1 MRKLRIL
8 LILLILSSGAF
19 GQRAFN
25 QSVVVSGSTETTD
38 HSSLSNL
45 SFDKSGH
52 TGFAGLDTSNTFTK
66 NQFVPYTIYGASWNR
81 NNSVPT
87 MAALYE
93 KIELLDGS
101 SDSYI
106 KNIVLTGNS
115 LNFTGVD
122 SAFNSMVGNIANL
135 SVANVFTQD
144 ISVPTETYGSS
155 WNGNNSVPTK
165 NALYDKI
172 ENLTLNMSSGTVTSI
187 TAGNGMDF
195 SSITTSGLVTLGTP
209 STITSTSVN
218 SVTTASHSH
227 QIDLTGLTITESQIS
242 DLQSYLTEEIDNSIT
257 NEIQTIDVFQLNG
270 TDLELSL
277 ENDGEAKKI
286 VDLSGLSGDSSLWT
300 EDTYGI
306 DYNNTGNVGI
316 GQNSL
321 EYTQLIIKGD
331 NTETGLYV
339 SSSSG
344 TGLWVS
350 SSGVAEAGLFFATDT
365 YGTGVSANGGARD
378 FIATGSGLWQTK
390 ERTSSP
396 STPLTEYGAF
406 YGKDDGKFYYMNDSG
421 TEYDLTDGGG
431 TVNYG
436 ASTEIPLTNTTV
448 DGFIYNSGFKLHAT
462 GTLYVPHTVRVK
474 DAYAIENEWGSSEFG
489 AGVSG
494 LWVHTSGDLMFTD
507 NTDVD
512 HNLLAT
518 GSTWNY
524 GVQIVTTAWNVDNGL
539 NATIT
544 LSANT
549 SIAFSNLEAG
559 MTGNLTV
566 SNAATAYTITF
577 TGYTVVIA
585 PYLDFTG
592 DAITMSGN
600 STIDI
605 LSWYYDGTRII
616 VNGTLDYQ

>member
-66 NQFVPYTIYGASWNR
+66 NQFVPYTIYGASWNG

-106 KNIVLTGNS
+106 RNIVLTGNS

-122 SAFNSMVGNIANL
+122 SAYNSMVGNIANL

-242 DLQSYLTEEIDNSIT
+242 DLQSYLTTEIDGSVT
-257 NEIQTIDVFQLNG
+257 NEGSLSVGAGTGTSSVIQSNTSGSADVTLEAGNNIILSETGNTITISSTSGANYSVQ
-270 TDLELSL
+270 
-277 ENDGEAKKI
+277 A
-286 VDLSGLSGDSSLWT
+286 LSG
-300 EDTYGI
+300 
-306 DYNNTGNVGI
+306 
-316 GQNSL
+316 
-321 EYTQLIIKGD
+321 
-331 NTETGLYV
+331 
-339 SSSSG
+339 
-344 TGLWVS
+344 
-350 SSGVAEAGLFFATDT
+350 
-365 YGTGVSANGGARD
+365 
-378 FIATGSGLWQTK
+378 
-390 ERTSSP
+390 
-396 STPLTEYGAF
+396 
-406 YGKDDGKFYYMNDSG
+406 
-421 TEYDLTDGGG
+421 
-431 TVNYG
+431 
-436 ASTEIPLTNTTV
+436 
-448 DGFIYNSGFKLHAT
+448 
-462 GTLYVPHTVRVK
+462 
-474 DAYAIENEWGSSEFG
+474 
-489 AGVSG
+489 
-494 LWVHTSGDLMFTD
+494 
-507 NTDVD
+507 
-512 HNLLAT
+512 
-518 GSTWNY
+518 
-524 GVQIVTTAWNVDNGL
+524 TTATLDGTNGV

-544 LSANT
+544 LSGNT
-549 SIAFSNLEAG
+549 TITLSNLLAG
-559 MTGNLTV
+559 LTGNITV
-566 SNAATAYTITF
+566 TNAATAYTVTF
-577 TGYTVVIA
+577 AGYTILIS
-585 PYLDFTG
+585 PYLTFNG
-592 DAITMSGN
+592 DEITMSGN
-600 STIDI
+600 NLVDV
-605 LSWYYDGTRII
+605 LSWYFDGTNVII
-616 VNGTLDYQ
+616 NGTLGYQ